1 VSAEPDAAGAEPA
14 VEGSPTSAAALS
26 EDAIVRHRGDRP
38 QTGWRHAV
46 LQATGGVV
54 NPGVG
59 AREAQRQQW
68 RARIRRPLRGV
79 HRIAVVS
86 VKGGVGKTTVAAGLG
101 LALADNRG
109 DRVVVQ
115 DADPDAG
122 TLADRLGVAPPGSA
136 RSLLGDPHRMSALSD
151 VDRHLGLA
159 GRLHVL
165 AGDQDPRIA
174 RALERA
180 DHERLSTVLGAFHD
194 IVLTDCGTGLVHP
207 LVRAALDLADTLVV
221 AGAPTVDGASRASAT
236 LDWLDAHDRRAL
248 TADAI
253 VVLTE
258 ERTSDEVDRD
268 GIRAHFAARAR
279 AVVELPHDPHLAAGA
294 VLDPDRLRPA
304 TQDAFLLLAALVA
317 DRFGTGPAVHG

>member
-1 VSAEPDAAGAEPA
+1 VSAEPDATGPEPA

-221 AGAPTVDGASRASAT
+221 VGAPTVDGAGRAAKT
-236 LDWLDAHDRRAL
+236 LDWLLAHGHGSLASE
-248 TADAI
+248 AVA
-253 VVLTE
+253 VLSCD
-258 ERTSDEVDRD
+258 RTSPDVDLPR
-268 GIRAHFAARAR
+268 IREHFAARCR
-279 AVVELPHDPHLAAGA
+279 AVIEIPHDPHLATGGR
-294 VLDPDRLRPA
+294 VQLSRLRPQ
-304 TQDAFLLLAALVA
+304 TRDAAYQLAAVMA
-317 DRFGTGPAVHG
+317 DRFTT